1 MNVQN
6 GEAPEKIGS
15 IVERVREALGGTA
28 DRVLLDMSQEFP
40 SLRVFLLGTTT
51 ATGKAPAGTIS
62 IVRGASGVQIC
73 LRIPAFDV
81 ECRYDADSWA
91 GCWECIELDLAEGT
105 TKWQPGYKQRRKENA
120 SWEL

>member
-1 MNVQN
+1 MNEN
-6 GEAPEKIGS
+6 GQSPEKIGS
-15 IVERVREALGGTA
+15 IVERVRQALGGTA
-28 DRVLLDMSQEFP
+28 DRVLLDMSTEFP

-51 ATGKAPAGTIS
+51 ETGKAPAGSIS
-62 IVRGASGVQIC
+62 IQRGAGGVQVC

-81 ECRYDADSWA
+81 EAKYECDSWS

-105 TKWQPGYKQRRKENA
+105 TKWQPGYRQRRKESA